1 MRRVERALLVLALVL
16 AAATA
21 TLWGLREADVLRWG
35 SGDTSVTRLEALETR
50 VRALPTHEPRVTEGD
65 LVRALARIE
74 ALEAQGAGE
83 SASLGATLAGL
94 AALTDQAAALAASVA
109 ALEERT
115 LGVTESELNVAL
127 SQLEARV
134 RDHIDALDG
143 RVTALEQRPGG
154 AVDHFLVAKVD
165 WTVPDPMLARLCI
178 TYTAPG
184 GVLERCERVGLVPA
198 GDDLA
203 EPAPVYAATVE
214 CWETAR
220 IGDPLPDCWR

>member
-1 MRRVERALLVLALVL
+1 MRSVERALLVLALVV
-16 AAATA
+16 AVATA
-21 TLWGLREADVLRWG
+21 TLWGLRETNVLRWG
-35 SGDTSVTRLEALETR
+35 AGDASLARIEAIEAR
-50 VRALPTHEPRVTEGD
+50 IDALPAPEPRVTEGD

-74 ALEAQGAGE
+74 ALEAQ
-83 SASLGATLAGL
+83 
-94 AALTDQAAALAASVA
+94 DAAASADRAVTLDRLTG
-109 ALEERT
+109 LEERT
-115 LGVTESELNVAL
+115 LGITESTLNVAL
-127 SQLEARV
+127 GQMETRV
-134 RDHIDALDG
+134 GDRLA
-143 RVTALEQRPGG
+143 ALEERAG
-154 AVDHFLVAKVD
+154 AAGDLFLVAKVD

-178 TYTAPG
+178 TYTVPG